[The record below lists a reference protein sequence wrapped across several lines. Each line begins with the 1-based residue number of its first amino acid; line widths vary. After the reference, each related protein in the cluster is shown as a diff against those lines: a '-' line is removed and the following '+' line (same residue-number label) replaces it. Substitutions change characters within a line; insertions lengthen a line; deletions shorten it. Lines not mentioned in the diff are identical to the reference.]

1 MSFTPVAIQSQ
12 EPRLLLGLRSTHLGG
27 FVIINPTH
35 TDALALR
42 NISLHIVVPTV
53 GDLNLL
59 GITCRE
65 VLCLYSSQWKHSA
78 SQAICSW
85 HAHIWLRQHQM
96 MSLSALHDTHIQ

>member
-1 MSFTPVAIQSQ
+1 MSFIPVAMQSQ

-35 TDALALR
+35 ANALALR

-53 GDLNLL
+53 GDSNLL

-65 VLCLYSSQWKHSA
+65 ALCFQSSQWKHSA
-78 SQAICSW
+78 SRAIFPW
-85 HAHIWLRQHQM
+85 HAHI
-96 MSLSALHDTHIQ
+96 